1 MGWDDNSSLLVPFCH
16 TQLLVSAPEP
26 QQQPAMEQANFS
38 FAADC
43 SSKIKDVGHQCRIS
57 KFRAS
62 SAAGLESSL
71 RKLREKAP
79 AVSVGERPD
88 HGHPR
93 DGLKLHRRAASSWDK
108 LSGQFVITDH

>member
-1 MGWDDNSSLLVPFCH
+1 MDDNSSLLVQFCH
-16 TQLLVSAPEP
+16 TQLLVSAHGP
-26 QQQPAMEQANFS
+26 QQQPAMEQTNFS

-43 SSKIKDVGHQCRIS
+43 SSKTKDVGHQCRIS

-71 RKLREKAP
+71 RKLREAP

-93 DGLKLHRRAASSWDK
+93 VGFKLHRRAASSWDE
-108 LSGQFVITDH
+108 LSGQFVIADH